1 MSAIKAPYLFRK
13 KICLGAMKGEG
24 ELRIR
29 IYEVIQH
36 GNVISDCLDRER
48 SLHLYYLTTE

>member
-48 SLHLYYLTTE
+48 SIYIFTV

>member
-1 MSAIKAPYLFRK
+1 MKA
-13 KICLGAMKGEG
+13 EG

-48 SLHLYYLTTE
+48 SIYIFTV